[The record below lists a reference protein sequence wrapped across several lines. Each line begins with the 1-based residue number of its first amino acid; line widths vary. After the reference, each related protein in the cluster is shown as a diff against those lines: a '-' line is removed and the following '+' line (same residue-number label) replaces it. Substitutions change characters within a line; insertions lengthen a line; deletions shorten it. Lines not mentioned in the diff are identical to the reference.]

1 MLGVT
6 CISRHSIV
14 RNWSVG
20 MCNSANKAARSRPL
34 FLVFFFCLSF
44 FWGGTRACVS
54 VRMRVREKERERQRL
69 CVSVSAKLTFCF
81 RRLQESQARA
91 VLCRL
96 SSGTLGRVMRG
107 ERSAVHPTDALFAK
121 PGIVPFL

>member
-1 MLGVT
+1 
-6 CISRHSIV
+6 
-14 RNWSVG
+14 
-20 MCNSANKAARSRPL
+20 
-34 FLVFFFCLSF
+34 
-44 FWGGTRACVS
+44 
-54 VRMRVREKERERQRL
+54 MRVRERERERRERL
-69 CVSVSAKLTFCF
+69 CVSVSVSAKCVCLVLECTQKEKLTFCF